1 MIKARMQETNKK
13 SYGQKI
19 DKQELADS
27 KNINMVKEYISS
39 ISRMEELD
47 KPNSLLLK
55 ARMEAY
61 LIEDVNETENFGQ
74 AYEDLVT
81 EFPSFIDAY
90 VHYWKYLK
98 FRLTQLTGRNGSNVQ
113 DRRKTGLL
121 KSAKQITD

>member
-1 MIKARMQETNKK
+1 
-13 SYGQKI
+13 
-19 DKQELADS
+19 
-27 KNINMVKEYISS
+27 MVKEYISS

-61 LIEDVNETENFGQ
+61 LIEDVNETKNFGQ
-74 AYEDLVT
+74 AYENLVN

-98 FRLTQLTGRNGSNVQ
+98 FRLTQLTGRNGQNV
-113 DRRKTGLL
+113 
-121 KSAKQITD
+121 